1 MAGSRNERYLD
12 ETKIGSGSFGMV
24 YLVKDTKDNSKFVLV
39 IREGNSFIK
48 TNSLMTSGKQLNE

>member
-1 MAGSRNERYLD
+1 MARSRNDRYLD

-48 TNSLMTSGKQLNE
+48 TNS